1 MKSQFQYVLSA
12 DYYPP
17 INKQLGICNQ
27 ELSDQFCRSFEPA
40 STNPENV
47 TRITK
52 FETESVEPIIFVHSK
67 QDFDS
72 ERFNQIFNRTALNKS
87 GQEKSK
93 SLLLHHY
100 LLILFKKK
108 QFNCKT
114 IFPDIFTLNDI
125 LDPNSNPERQTDF
138 LNDTFC
144 EIYLSNL
151 IFDFYCKQ
159 ICFAWKYAVLLNN
172 NNLLNIIENADR
184 FSSNVIRLK
193 IFCINTVLYCVCTV
207 YKNAK
212 LDLIIGYLQYI
223 VLFYSCMFVY
233 F

>member
-40 STNPENV
+40 STNPDNV

-87 GQEKSK
+87 GHEKSK
-93 SLLLHHY
+93 SLLFHHY
-100 LLILFKKK
+100 LLILFKKT
-108 QFNCKT
+108 FSNCKKKIPNT
-114 IFPDIFTLNDI
+114 FFTLNYI
-125 LDPNSNPERQTDF
+125 WDPNLNLTFPVNAFPFRKTGWFFNWHLFVKYTYRTWF
-138 LNDTFC
+138 LTF
-144 EIYLSNL
+144 IVN
-151 IFDFYCKQ
+151 
-159 ICFAWKYAVLLNN
+159 KYVFLQDIQLFNN
-172 NNLLNIIENADR
+172 N
-184 FSSNVIRLK
+184 
-193 IFCINTVLYCVCTV
+193 
-207 YKNAK
+207 K
-212 LDLIIGYLQYI
+212 L
-223 VLFYSCMFVY
+223 
-233 F
+233 